1 MNTHAAKPLALL
13 TALAMIASGVTPVH
27 GAERRDAQPASPAP
41 NRPVAQPDGTR
52 KPSPHRPSTAP
63 DYIRVHDAKGVIRSV
78 GSSTV
83 SGLINE
89 WASAFTALHPGAS
102 VDVSGGGSST
112 APPALLSGTCDIA
125 PMSRPMNDSE
135 LARFKQTF
143 GYEPLQIVVAVD
155 ALAVFVH
162 KDNPV
167 SALSLTQLDAMFSAT
182 RKRGGSPVD
191 TWGDLGL
198 TGEWAHRPVQL
209 YGFGDLTG
217 GYALFRDLVLDGGEY
232 SAAMKAEPGSSAIV
246 SAAGA
251 YRGAVGFASQY
262 FATARTRMVP
272 IIGEDG
278 KPHEP
283 TEASCLDGSYPLARR
298 LFIYINK
305 KPDQPLPPN
314 TAEFL
319 RYALSRQGQ
328 TAAADAGMFAVPGE
342 LASQQIQALDR

>member
-1 MNTHAAKPLALL
+1 
-13 TALAMIASGVTPVH
+13 
-27 GAERRDAQPASPAP
+27 
-41 NRPVAQPDGTR
+41 
-52 KPSPHRPSTAP
+52 
-63 DYIRVHDAKGVIRSV
+63 
-78 GSSTV
+78 
-83 SGLINE
+83 
-89 WASAFTALHPGAS
+89 
-102 VDVSGGGSST
+102 
-112 APPALLSGTCDIA
+112 
-125 PMSRPMNDSE
+125 MNDSE